1 MLESIERQEVM
12 LVPGGDMTV
21 TDFLKAHVPF
31 LAGVTDA
38 DAAAMA
44 QVCEQV
50 TFKAGQTILMQGVT
64 VDSVHVIAQGS
75 AKVLVRV
82 PGKNPLEVA
91 KLGPGQVFGETSI
104 VEFGVAGAT
113 IKAVDECLVFI
124 IPQGAFLTIMEGNPT
139 LKAAVLSQIAARKQS
154 PPKAN

>member
-1 MLESIERQEVM
+1 
-12 LVPGGDMTV
+12 MTV
-21 TDFLKAHVPF
+21 TEFLKAHVPF
-31 LAGVTDA
+31 LAGVTDT
-38 DAAAMA
+38 DAEAMA

-82 PGKNPLEVA
+82 PGKSPLEVA

-104 VEFGVAGAT
+104 IEYGVAGAT

-124 IPQGAFLTIMEGNPT
+124 IPQAEFMKIIEGNPA
-139 LKAAVLSQIAARKQS
+139 LKTSVLSQIAARKAPPPKA